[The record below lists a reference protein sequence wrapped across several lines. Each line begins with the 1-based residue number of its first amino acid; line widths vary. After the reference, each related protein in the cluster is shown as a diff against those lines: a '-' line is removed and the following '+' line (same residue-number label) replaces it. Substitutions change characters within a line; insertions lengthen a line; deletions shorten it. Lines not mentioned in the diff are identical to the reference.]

1 MKRFIYSLTA
11 ILATVALSTSCV
23 QEFDVEQ
30 IVETPEGFVKISF
43 DASPEGFDAVNVRA
57 VDPDGLDIQNLSLFC
72 FSNYGLFI
80 ASVNATIVPDADS
93 TTSGKFEAIVPEETH
108 AIHFIANQNPNLYDD
123 DDFRG
128 KSEAEVIADMEGAS
142 GMMIY
147 WARFVKDESLNTD
160 IAKQIAALPN
170 GIELLRNQA
179 KVSIANWNTPYLNVT
194 GFVTTNRMAFGTVAP
209 FSSTEGFV
217 WPGNEPFVTLPRNTA
232 LMSDITDIDTKAEDY
247 IFESANDDEHP
258 ISVIIKGSVPGSSQQ
273 LYYRVVLVDQNGDR
287 ILVRRNYSYVLN
299 ITGKL
304 SYGQPTF
311 EQALTAPAS
320 NNVWISVD
328 SWVNE
333 IEDENYVLTV
343 DQTYVVLNDSEAGKQ
358 LTLTYKVTPKGGN
371 ALSDADISW
380 VGENNVANHTFAAHS
395 FSDSGEGSITLQLL
409 PMSNPTRQQGT
420 LLIKKGKL
428 QRTIDIIVIKTQ
440 YFTPSWVGTQ
450 IFGST
455 TGEHVTLK
463 FTIPE
468 SCPEELYPFNVLI
481 SVNSLD
487 VRHLSGMNLPVIR
500 KGEEGYGEDNGL
512 GYKYVYRVEK
522 PGVQRVY
529 FHTIL
534 EHDHN
539 ESQSLSVEAPYFQ
552 TLTKYFTFTDHQ
564 NAITIK
570 GLQEYR
576 EMDGVEYENIPDDEV
591 VLYRLVPQKR
601 GAPVTFDIQLI
612 NKATNAPINATAADE
627 FLVYSKTL
635 DFYTEGHEDH
645 DADFF
650 SISEQYW
657 SQSTNGRVFM
667 FMLKNPAMAA
677 PNVGNYTVHLKTNR
691 AVSADVVRVAS
702 NNSLSNSALPVAD
715 GRQPLPYSGQSY
727 RSVIFELA
735 NYYPF
740 HFAALVNGE
749 GEYTSGNNAE
759 SVSNLEWSYLPNQNV
774 DISFEI
780 TSFRGND
787 NKSVDPFGE
796 EFEVIIDAPMLDLD
810 ASRLA
815 ETNLTADKITR
826 RADGKF
832 VYKVAASRDA
842 ERAFGYGT
850 VKNVDQS
857 GGVNQSGERKTI
869 PFKTNTITSAGNI
882 TISSNKEQV
891 VFFDKQ
897 FKVSNRLISGTIKY
911 SDGGAAIDVPQYD
924 FVAFAR
930 TSDGTRIGSVNVG
943 ANGVYTLNLR
953 KEYSFNW
960 YTDPIEFDYIHPQT
974 KRVYEAKVASLN
986 ALYNSPNIVLVQL

>member
-1 MKRFIYSLTA
+1 MKRFIYTLSA
-11 ILATVALSTSCV
+11 ILATFTLASSCT

-30 IVETPEGFVKISF
+30 TLPTPEGFVKISF
-43 DASPEGFDAVNVRA
+43 NAAPEGFDTVNVRA

-72 FSNYGLFI
+72 FSNYGMFI
-80 ASVNATIVPDADS
+80 ASANATIKPDVDS
-93 TTSGKFEAIVPEETH
+93 PTRGAFEAVVPEETH
-108 AIHFIANQNPNLYDD
+108 TIHFIANQNPNLYDD

-147 WARFVKDESLNTD
+147 WARFVKNESLNTD

-217 WPGNEPFVTLPRNTA
+217 WPGSEPFVSLPRNTA
-232 LMSDITDIDTKAEDY
+232 LMSDITDIDTKREDY
-247 IFESANDDEHP
+247 IFESENDDEHP
-258 ISVIIKGSVPGSSQQ
+258 ISVIIKGSVPGSTQQ

-287 ILVRRNYSYVLN
+287 ILVRRNHSYVLN

-311 EQALTAPAS
+311 EQALVAPAS

-333 IEDENYVLTV
+333 IEDDNYILTV

-358 LTLTYKVTPKGGN
+358 LTLTYKVTPKNG
-371 ALSDADISW
+371 AAMSDAEISW
-380 VGENNVANHTFAAHS
+380 VGENNVANHTFAAHT
-395 FSDSGEGSITLQLL
+395 FSATGEGSITLQLL
-409 PMSNPTRQQGT
+409 PMSDPTRQQGT

-450 IFGST
+450 IYGST

-463 FTIPE
+463 FTVPDT
-468 SCPEELYPFNVLI
+468 CPEELYPFNVLL

-500 KGEEGYGEDNGL
+500 KGEEGFGEDNAL
-512 GYKYVYRVEK
+512 GYKYVYRVDK

-534 EHDHN
+534 EHDN
-539 ESQSLSVEAPYFQ
+539 NDNQTITIEAPYFQ

-570 GLQEYR
+570 GLEEYR
-576 EMDGVEYENIPDDEV
+576 KMEGVDDESVPDDEV

-601 GAPVTFDIQLI
+601 SAPVTFDIQLI
-612 NKATNAPINATAADE
+612 NKGTNAPINATAADE

-635 DFYTEGHEDH
+635 DYYSEGHEDH

-650 SISEQYW
+650 SISEEYW
-657 SQSTNGRVFM
+657 AQSTNGRVFM
-667 FMLKNPAMAA
+667 FMLKNPTMAA

-702 NNSLSNSALPVAD
+702 NNSMSNSALPVVA
-715 GRQPLPYSGQSY
+715 GQQPLPYAGESY

-749 GEYTSGNNAE
+749 GEYARYDSAE
-759 SVSNLEWSYLPNQNV
+759 TVSNLEWSYMPNQSV

-780 TSFRGND
+780 TSFKGND

-810 ASRLA
+810 MARLA
-815 ETNLTADKITR
+815 AYNLNETKISR

-850 VKNVDQS
+850 VLNADEMGVD
-857 GGVNQSGERKTI
+857 QSGERKSI
-869 PFKTNTITSAGNI
+869 PFKTNTITSAGMI

-891 VFFDKQ
+891 VFYDKQ
-897 FKVSNRLISGTIKY
+897 FKVTNRLIAGTMKY
-911 SDGGAAIDVPQYD
+911 SDDGVNMVDVPQYD

-930 TSDGTRIGSVNVG
+930 TSDGTRIGSVNIG
-943 ANGVYTLNLR
+943 ANGLYTLNLR

-960 YTDPIEFDYIHPQT
+960 YTDAIEFDYIHPTT
-974 KRVYEAKVASLN
+974 KIVYEAKVSSLN
-986 ALYNSPNIVLVQL
+986 ALFNSPNVVLVRP